1 MVQEILQIQEILDL
15 TMEVKQRAPEALQLE
30 TQEQTP
36 QLVVGDLQ
44 LPLQTL
50 QLQQASGIYPLG
62 QLLM

>member
-15 TMEVKQRAPEALQLE
+15 TMEIKQGALEALKLE

-44 LPLQTL
+44 PLQTL
-50 QLQQASGIYPLG
+50 QLQRASGIYPLG